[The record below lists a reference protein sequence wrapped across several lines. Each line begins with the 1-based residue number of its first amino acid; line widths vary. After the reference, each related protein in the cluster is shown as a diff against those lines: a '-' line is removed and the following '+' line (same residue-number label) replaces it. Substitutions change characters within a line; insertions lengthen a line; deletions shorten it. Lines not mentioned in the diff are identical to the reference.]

1 VCYKSPVPKRFRRKV
16 IRGPAPGR
24 RAPDR
29 PVEKRR
35 PHRAGLKTAATAR
48 ALRRA
53 YPLMRARFG
62 HLGWWPGE
70 TPFEVCVGAI
80 LTQNTA
86 WSNVERAI
94 ANLKAARVL
103 SPERLFAL
111 REARLAELI
120 RPTGY
125 FNVKVRRLRSFLR
138 VLLEAHGGDLDRLF
152 AGETATVRER
162 LLAVD
167 GIGPETADS
176 MLLYAGGHHSFV
188 IDAYTRRIFSRHQ
201 WCAAT
206 AGYDDLK
213 GLCES
218 SLNQAACFA
227 KCAGR
232 LDYWQDYHAQLVMV
246 GKHFCRP
253 RQPRCSQCPLRPL
266 LPRQD

>member
-1 VCYKSPVPKRFRRKV
+1 MAKRAKPRHKQ
-16 IRGPAPGR
+16 
-24 RAPDR
+24 
-29 PVEKRR
+29 
-35 PHRAGLKTAATAR
+35 TAL
-48 ALRRA
+48 ALSRA
-53 YPLMRARFG
+53 YELMRAHFG
-62 HLGWWPGE
+62 HQHWWPGE

-103 SPERLFAL
+103 APERLFAL

-125 FNVKVRRLRSFLR
+125 FHVKARRLRSFLR
-138 VLLEAHGGDLDRLF
+138 VLLEAHGGDLDHLF
-152 AGETATVRER
+152 AGETSTVRER

-188 IDAYTRRIFSRHQ
+188 IDAYTRRIFLRHK
-201 WCAAT
+201 WCGPET
-206 AGYDDLK
+206 DYDGLK

-218 SLNQAACFA
+218 SLNPRPVTV
-227 KCAGR
+227 R

-246 GKHFCRP
+246 EKHFCRP
-253 RQPRCSQCPLRPL
+253 REPRCDRCPLQPL
-266 LPRQD
+266 LPCQD